1 MTPIISY
8 TDDKYPVYFYTENS
22 SSDDFP
28 DASGEVHLSLTDND
42 GKCTQVPCSNC
53 PIAFLC
59 ADGDSHLQILL
70 SLIPT
75 FADDYPHLCI

>member
-22 SSDDFP
+22 SSGNFP
-28 DASGEVHLSLTDND
+28 STSGEVHLSLTGND
-42 GKCTQVPCSNC
+42 DMCIDVPCENC
-53 PIAFLC
+53 PIKSLC
-59 ADGDSHLQILL
+59 FNTETNLQILL